1 VAGRLQQAAQRKADG
16 EQREASPHAHRR
28 AREQGAHG
36 EHDGARQRQGER
48 ELARVR
54 GQQRGGD
61 RVQPVHVRQ
70 GPPQVL
76 RVGHDRGFR
85 AMQCSQ
91 HPPRRHESSSRQ
103 PAPHDRSGRSDDPSQ
118 LRRRAQQ
125 HGAHREHPPR
135 LVDHGRAQQQTRQQR
150 AVAVGCQHRCDT
162 QGRPERLLGVAQRH
176 RFQQRGRGRAQ
187 GYQPDACAQRDPGPA
202 HAPGQPH
209 SQGADGQQAGQ
220 RTEPEDQQLTAAK
233 QLCQSCERG
242 T

>member
-1 VAGRLQQAAQRKADG
+1 M
-16 EQREASPHAHRR
+16 
-28 AREQGAHG
+28 
-36 EHDGARQRQGER
+36 
-48 ELARVR
+48 
-54 GQQRGGD
+54 
-61 RVQPVHVRQ
+61 RQ

-76 RVGHDRGFR
+76 RVGHDRGFC
-85 AMQCSQ
+85 AVQCGE
-91 HPPRRHESSSRQ
+91 HPPRRHEGSSRQ
-103 PAPHDRSGRSDDPSQ
+103 PAAHDRSGRSDDPSQ

-176 RFQQRGRGRAQ
+176 RFQQRGRCRAQ
-187 GYQPDACAQRDPGPA
+187 GHQPDACPQRDPAPA

-209 SQGADGQQAGQ
+209 SQGAKGQQAGQ
-220 RTEPEDQQLTAAK
+220 RAEPEDQQLTAAK
-233 QLCQSCERG
+233 QLGQSCERG